1 MSVRILKARIKVK
14 DRGRNYND
22 ILGALLRIVRKFD
35 GFIELDLEVSDPI
48 DEPKSKDHENLSDN
62 QRQFVED
69 AMAQGFEVNYDYSG
83 RGMFGRRCPAISLDR
98 YTEFDTSA
106 DFSRDSLGMGKV
118 YYASS

>member
-1 MSVRILKARIKVK
+1 MREAKMHRV
-14 DRGRNYND
+14 
-22 ILGALLRIVRKFD
+22 KFD
-35 GFIELDLEVSDPI
+35 
-48 DEPKSKDHENLSDN
+48 EPNSKDHENLSDN

>member
-1 MSVRILKARIKVK
+1 MREAKMHRVK
-14 DRGRNYND
+14 
-22 ILGALLRIVRKFD
+22 F
-35 GFIELDLEVSDPI
+35 

-83 RGMFGRRCPAISLDR
+83 RGMLGRRCPAIRLDR
-98 YTEFDTSA
+98 YTDFDTSA